1 MKRLIGVGLGL
12 WIAVVVVVGG
22 LLLAPHLVALP
33 APAAT
38 DVGLRAAL
46 KSELPTDRWS
56 VAHIMYRS
64 CACSRRTIA
73 HLVTRLRPANLD
85 ETVIMVDDHG
95 VAGPEDRALL
105 AAGFRVTVITPTTL
119 RERFHVEAVPLLA
132 VVRPDGE
139 LAYVGGYN
147 RRKQSRAY
155 EDLAIIEDLRT
166 QTARASLP
174 IFGCATT
181 ERLASALDPLGLRR

>member
-1 MKRLIGVGLGL
+1 MVGIALGL
-12 WIAVVVVVGG
+12 WVAVVVVVGG

-38 DVGLRAAL
+38 DPHLRTAL
-46 KSELPTDRWS
+46 ARELSSGRWS

-73 HLVTRLRPANLD
+73 HLVTRLRPAELE
-85 ETVIMVDDHG
+85 ETVIMVDDTG
-95 VAGPEDRALL
+95 AAGPEDRALR
-105 AAGFRVTVITPTTL
+105 AAGFHVTVITPTTL
-119 RERFHVEAVPLLA
+119 RERFHVEAAPLL
-132 VVRPDGE
+132 VVGRPDGE

-155 EDLAIIEDLRT
+155 EDLAIINDLRT
-166 QTARASLP
+166 QTARTSLP
-174 IFGCATT
+174 IFGCATS
-181 ERLASALDPLGLRR
+181 ERLAGALDPLGLRR